1 MPIDQQLLRLYRSL
15 FQGREDVFA
24 IRWEKD
30 NKSGY
35 MPSYEFDKY
44 SLQRHKIGGGTFQNF
59 EHKGYKPFTD
69 SEVEKHLLG
78 QQLIGL
84 YPLLTDNTSWFIA
97 ADFDKEN

>member
-1 MPIDQQLLRLYRSL
+1 MDSNLVKL
-15 FQGREDVFA
+15 FKSIFRGREDVFA
-24 IRWEKD
+24 IRWEKG

-59 EHKGYKPFTD
+59 EHKRHKPLTD
-69 SEVEKHLLG
+69 SEIEKHLVG
-78 QQLIGL
+78 QQLFGL

-97 ADFDKEN
+97 ADFEEQLL